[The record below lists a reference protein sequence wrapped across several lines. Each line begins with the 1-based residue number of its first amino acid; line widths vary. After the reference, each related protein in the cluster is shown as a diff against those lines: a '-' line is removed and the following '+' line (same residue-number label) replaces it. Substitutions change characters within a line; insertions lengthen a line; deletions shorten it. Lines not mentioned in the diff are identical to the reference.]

1 MKLHGQ
7 RSVRAASVAVAVIG
21 RSGLPRVLQ
30 PGIHPGRSEISQTAQ
45 KTCKT
50 IGKA

>member
-1 MKLHGQ
+1 MSLHGQ
-7 RSVRAASVAVAVIG
+7 RPVRAASTAAVTG
-21 RSGLPRVLQ
+21 QSDFLRVLQ
-30 PGIHPGRSEISQTAQ
+30 PGIHPGLSETPQTAQ